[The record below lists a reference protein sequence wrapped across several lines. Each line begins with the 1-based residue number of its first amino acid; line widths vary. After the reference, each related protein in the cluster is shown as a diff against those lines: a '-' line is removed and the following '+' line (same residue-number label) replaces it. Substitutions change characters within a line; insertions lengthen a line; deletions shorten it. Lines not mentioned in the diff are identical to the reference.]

1 VSGIGPSDAAS
12 ADETPADG
20 STSQPSASALP
31 ALLVRTSADISLV
44 LDTLHRS
51 RTLLERVAAPR
62 LQDTREVLAGISST
76 TATAAHGLL
85 DGLSRSLALIDGLA
99 QGLRGQTGPDSELG
113 RAAESE
119 LRDEVHRLI
128 ACVQF
133 QDIVAQNIAHAIQ
146 VLRDAEQRMVA
157 ASQYF
162 DIAFVGHRAGRAAD
176 IPQPDADAATSP
188 APIPDGQGQAAADA
202 IFAGI
207 RASTPAALPPGPG
220 R

>member
-1 VSGIGPSDAAS
+1 M
-12 ADETPADG
+12 
-20 STSQPSASALP
+20 
-31 ALLVRTSADISLV
+31 

-76 TATAAHGLL
+76 TAVAAHGLL

-99 QGLRGQTGPDSELG
+99 QELRGQSGQDSEPG

-133 QDIVAQNIAHAIQ
+133 QDIVAQNIAHAMQ

-162 DIAFVGHRAGRAAD
+162 DIAFVGHPAGRAAGVH
-176 IPQPDADAATSP
+176 PPEADAGTNP
-188 APIPDGQGQAAADA
+188 RPIPDGQGQAAADA

-207 RASTPAALPPGPG
+207 RASTPTAVPPGSG